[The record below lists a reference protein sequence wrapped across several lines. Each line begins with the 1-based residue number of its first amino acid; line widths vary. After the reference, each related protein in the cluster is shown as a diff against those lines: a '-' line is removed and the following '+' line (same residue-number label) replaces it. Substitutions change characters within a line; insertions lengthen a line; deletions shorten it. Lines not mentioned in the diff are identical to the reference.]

1 MRTPHIA
8 VLVAAL
14 CVAACANREQ
24 LADRMAQR
32 YDIPVEA
39 ALYVGDRCPPEQF
52 SLAASLNGCRRRAAR
67 TWNEEHP
74 QQQISTALDIDQG
87 GGAFFF
93 VPVR

>member
-1 MRTPHIA
+1 MKRRVAILA
-8 VLVAAL
+8 AAAAL
-14 CVAACANREQ
+14 SGCASREQ
-24 LADRMAQR
+24 IADRMAQR

-39 ALYVGDRCPPEQF
+39 ALYVGDRCPIEQF
-52 SLAASLNGCRRRAAR
+52 SLVASLNGCRRRAAR

-74 QQQISTALDIDQG
+74 QQQISTALDLDQS